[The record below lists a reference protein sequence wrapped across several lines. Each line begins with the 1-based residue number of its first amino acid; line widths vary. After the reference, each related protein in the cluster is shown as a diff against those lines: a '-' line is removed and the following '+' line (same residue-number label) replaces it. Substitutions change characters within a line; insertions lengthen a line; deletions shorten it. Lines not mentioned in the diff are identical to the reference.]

1 MPNITCTWSIT
12 NMEHLVSDGGV
23 IVVNWSCTA
32 AGGGKSS
39 FYGDTTKF
47 DAPNP
52 SSPDFIPY
60 DQLTEEVVLGW
71 VFAALGD
78 EKDTIEADRIAK
90 VEKQLHPVVES
101 GLPWGG
107 K

>member
-1 MPNITCTWSIT
+1 MSEITCTWSIT

-32 AGGGKSS
+32 AGGGKSA
-39 FYGDTTKF
+39 FYGGATKF
-47 DAPNP
+47 EPDPSAPGYV
-52 SSPDFIPY
+52 PY
-60 DQLTEEVVLGW
+60 ADLTEEMVLGW

-78 EKDTIEADRIAK
+78 EKEVIEAERIAK

-101 GLPWGG
+101 GLPWSN
-107 K
+107 